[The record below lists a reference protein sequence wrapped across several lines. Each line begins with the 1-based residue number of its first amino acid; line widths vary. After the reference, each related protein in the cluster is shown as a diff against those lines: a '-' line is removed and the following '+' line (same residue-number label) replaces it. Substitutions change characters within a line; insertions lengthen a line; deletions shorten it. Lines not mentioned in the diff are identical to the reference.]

1 MQLDYQNNINQN
13 IVTSSEETILDLLKK
28 VINGLGEPISKDDF
42 EKQLESYDQYKIKN
56 TADNFVNIC
65 KGIISNNLKE
75 MIVDIVAKVVSVNE
89 DGTINVVKPYD
100 TDINH
105 SWTNIPNPTIYT
117 NLKSGD
123 EVLLRCIQQNQKSN
137 MWVVSAKV
145 SYEDFEDRTI
155 FSNINAIFNLNEN
168 IKLLKKWMD
177 IISKEGG

>member
-1 MQLDYQNNINQN
+1 MLTKFIHAKEKSE
-13 IVTSSEETILDLLKK
+13 IVFTSGATDGLNRIVFGYFRYHLK
-28 VINGLGEPISKDDF
+28 
-42 EKQLESYDQYKIKN
+42 
-56 TADNFVNIC
+56 A
-65 KGIISNNLKE
+65 
-75 MIVDIVAKVVSVNE
+75 
-89 DGTINVVKPYD
+89 
-100 TDINH
+100 
-105 SWTNIPNPTIYT
+105 
-117 NLKSGD
+117 GD

>member
-1 MQLDYQNNINQN
+1 M
-13 IVTSSEETILDLLKK
+13 
-28 VINGLGEPISKDDF
+28 
-42 EKQLESYDQYKIKN
+42 
-56 TADNFVNIC
+56 
-65 KGIISNNLKE
+65 II
-75 MIVDIVAKVVSVNE
+75 DIVAKVVSVNE

-100 TDINH
+100 TNINH